1 MDKRIRLRAL
11 LIGGGILLFF
21 AVLIIRVFWIQVVQG
36 SAWHKYA
43 VEQWEKTSTIS
54 AVRGTITDRNGNK
67 LAMDA
72 PAYDVVL
79 NPKVIAKHGVKDEI
93 VSRLHEIL
101 GTDESE
107 IEKQA
112 TSKTTPTAK
121 NPVSELRTW
130 RELNSG
136 GRRIPQDKAD
146 QVNALIAELK
156 EKTDEKYEVGV
167 QLNVTTKR
175 YYPKNELASHVL
187 GYTNNDGAAVA
198 GIEAYYD
205 KQLKGTDGS
214 IRYQR
219 DNQNDKLPD
228 SQDVYQPA
236 VNGSNLKLTI
246 DETIQYYTEQAMKEA
261 YKQLQ
266 PKSITVIAA
275 DPNTMDIL
283 AMANM
288 PTFDPNKFNEVT
300 EENYDSFKNLG
311 IKAEYEPGSTFKIIT
326 LAGAVEEGLFN
337 PEATYQ
343 SGTIQVGRT
352 TLHDINR
359 VGWGPITYLTG
370 LKRSSNVAFVKLG
383 YEMLGAERLRK
394 YIDTFGFGVRTG
406 IDLPGELPGAI
417 TFDPNIKTEVATA
430 AYGHGRVQ
438 VTPLQQLVGVSAVA
452 NGGKVLTPHVV
463 KSITDPNTGV
473 TTDVPVHEVRQAI
486 DAATSEKV
494 RGYLEQVVS
503 DQEIGTGRHAY
514 IDGYRVAGKTGTAV
528 KVINGKYDYTKQV
541 VSFIGFAP
549 ADKPKIAMIVVIDQ
563 PADSK
568 LGGGAAAAP
577 VFKKIVSQ
585 ALPYMGVPK
594 ATEDIAT
601 QKKEKAPTSAPA
613 PAVYNVPTLA
623 GKTVDAAKKKLIAS
637 GIAFKVVG
645 TGSKVVKQYPS
656 VGSVMDG
663 GQSVYLMTEDPT
675 KMEIPDLKGESLR
688 DALEILN
695 LMKVEVTTVG
705 QGYVA
710 EQVES
715 SGNGRR
721 IITLTLKSA
730 RATVTGID
738 DPEENALGTKDGTQP
753 VEDKDAAAESKEK
766 DSAGEATEESTSSPD
781 ASAESSAPSTE
792 STSPSTDSSTAETGS
807 SDTTTGSVQGQGST
821 SGSSL
826 KIPEPTGA
834 PTN

>member
-1 MDKRIRLRAL
+1 MDKRIKLRAL
-11 LIGGGILLFF
+11 FIGGCITLFF
-21 AVLIIRVFWIQVVQG
+21 AVLVIRVFWIQVVQG
-36 SAWHKYA
+36 SDWHKYA
-43 VEQWEKTSTIS
+43 EKQWTSQNTIS

-72 PAYDVVL
+72 PAYNVGL
-79 NPKVIAKHGVKDEI
+79 NPKVIAELGVKDEI

-112 TSKTTPTAK
+112 TSMTTPTAK

-156 EKTDEKYEVGV
+156 EKTGRRYDVGV
-167 QLNVTTKR
+167 QLDVTTKR

-187 GYTNNDGAAVA
+187 GYTNNDGEAVA

-205 KQLKGTDGS
+205 KQLKGEDGS
-214 IRYQR
+214 IVYQR
-219 DNQNDKLPD
+219 DNQKDKLPD
-228 SQDVYQPA
+228 SQDVYKPA
-236 VNGSNLKLTI
+236 VNGSNLTLTI

-261 YKQLQ
+261 FKQLQ

-394 YIDTFGFGVRTG
+394 YIDAFGFGVKTG
-406 IDLPGELPGAI
+406 VDLPGELSGAI
-417 TFDPNIKTEVATA
+417 TFNPNIKTEVATA

-463 KSITDPNTGV
+463 KSITDPNTGI

-594 ATEDIAT
+594 ATDDSDT
-601 QKKEKAPTSAPA
+601 QKKTKAATSAPA
-613 PAVYNVPTLA
+613 PVSYNVPTLT

-637 GIAFKVVG
+637 GITFKVVG
-645 TGSKVVKQYPS
+645 TGNKVVKQYPA
-656 VGSVMDG
+656 VGALMDG

-715 SGNGRR
+715 SANGRR

-730 RATVTGID
+730 RAIVTGVD
-738 DPEENALGTKDGTQP
+738 DEEANALGTKEATP
-753 VEDKDAAAESKEK
+753 AAGDDQTSNEAENK
-766 DSAGEATEESTSSPD
+766 DSTDKTTEESTSSSET
-781 ASAESSAPSTE
+781 SADSAGTTSESIGP
-792 STSPSTDSSTAETGS
+792 PSTDAGTNSTGS
-807 SDTTTGSVQGQGST
+807 STEETKST
-821 SGSSL
+821 SGSTL